1 MDAGDEMAR
10 LAIRI
15 YTERNEA
22 CHAEVG
28 NFNIAGDLQPLVTQ
42 GFALGARMDGSDPK
56 REPPYALIVH
66 FDRYDGPAYQE
77 VDRHKIVP
85 VFQSKREFAWGISP
99 AHVRSSQ
106 LRWHAL

>member
-28 NFNIAGDLQPLVTQ
+28 NFNIAGDLQGLVTQ
-42 GFALGARMDGSDPK
+42 GFALGARMDGSDPSGNHHT
-56 REPPYALIVH
+56 R
-66 FDRYDGPAYQE
+66 
-77 VDRHKIVP
+77 
-85 VFQSKREFAWGISP
+85 
-99 AHVRSSQ
+99 
-106 LRWHAL
+106 

>member
-22 CHAEVG
+22 FHAEVVD
-28 NFNIAGDLQPLVTQ
+28 FNISRYLQALITQ

-56 REPPYALIVH
+56 REPPYALLVH
-66 FDRYDGPAYQE
+66 FDRYDGHAYQD
-77 VDRHKIVP
+77 VDGHKIVP
-85 VFQSKREFAWGISP
+85 VFRSKREFA
-99 AHVRSSQ
+99 
-106 LRWHAL
+106 